1 MKNHESKYYNTALLM
16 NEALLILLETK
27 EYEFI
32 TIKEICEKA
41 GVNRSTFYLH
51 YESLDDLL
59 EETITN
65 TNIKFQ
71 DAFDNKT
78 INPISLSKE
87 ELFFIKEEE
96 LMPYLNFVKE
106 NKRIYKLM
114 FKYSYIFKGEVQL
127 KRFYDDLFSIVLDKY
142 GVAKQERDY
151 VFAYYTN
158 GIVSIIQKWL
168 ENDCNEDIS
177 FITNLMIKLI
187 NYK

>member
-16 NEALLILLETK
+16 NEALLILLEKK

-51 YESLDDLL
+51 YESIDDLL
-59 EETITN
+59 EETIKN
-65 TNIKFQ
+65 TNHKFQ

-78 INPISLSKE
+78 INPITSPRE
-87 ELFFIKEEE
+87 ELFFIKEEK
-96 LMPYLNFVKE
+96 LIPYLNFVKE
-106 NKRIYKLM
+106 NKRLYKLM

-127 KRFYDDLFSIVLDKY
+127 KKFYDEIFRIVLDKY

-151 VFAYYTN
+151 IFTYYTS
-158 GIVSIIQKWL
+158 GVISIIKKWL
-168 ENDCNEDIS
+168 ENDCVDDIS
-177 FITNLMIKLI
+177 FITNLIIKLI